1 MADTIYAMLFFFSFS
16 PYIHV
21 LVSFL
26 LLGQKSEI
34 IKLLEGKIYFGSR
47 FQSMVSLPHCFCA

>member
-1 MADTIYAMLFFFSFS
+1 MLFFFSFS